1 MKSLQTSSRESSL
14 PNGRNG
20 NALSILSLQTI
31 ASDLLEKADDADF
44 VRGKAR
50 ELFHI
55 AEQAF
60 DVLAF
65 VGSNLERLEPQS
77 TESQ

>member
-1 MKSLQTSSRESSL
+1 
-14 PNGRNG
+14 
-20 NALSILSLQTI
+20 
-31 ASDLLEKADDADF
+31 LEKADDADF

-50 ELFHI
+50 ELLQI

-65 VGSNLERLEPQS
+65 VGSSLERLEPQS
-77 TESQ
+77 GEAP

>member
-1 MKSLQTSSRESSL
+1 MKNLKTSSKESSS
-14 PNGRNG
+14 PNGRDG
-20 NALSILSLQTI
+20 NALSVLSLQTI
-31 ASDLLEKADDADF
+31 ASDLLEKADDPDF

-50 ELFHI
+50 ELLQI

-65 VGSNLERLEPQS
+65 VGSNLEQLEPQPV
-77 TESQ
+77 ESP